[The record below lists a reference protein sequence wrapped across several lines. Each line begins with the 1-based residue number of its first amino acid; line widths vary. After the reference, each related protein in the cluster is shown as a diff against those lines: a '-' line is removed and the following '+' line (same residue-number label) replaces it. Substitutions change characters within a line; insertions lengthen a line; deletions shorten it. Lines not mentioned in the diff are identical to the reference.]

1 MTDQQLDPLWNLIHA
16 LSDRIAD
23 LERETADLRFRAD
36 NAENQID
43 NLKWEINHD

>member
-1 MTDQQLDPLWNLIHA
+1 MTYEQLDPLWNLIHA

-23 LERETADLRFRAD
+23 LEAEMRGLSYRAD

-43 NLKWEINHD
+43 RLNWKIDHD